1 MKWRRGSDSTCPYTI
16 RGTISLQITKGS
28 SVHINLTGGG
38 SSLPREIASHAPELR
53 MDRLALGRRPPWPV
67 KFVLVVGSAEISL
80 IFLSLLL
87 ARWEVGFLRPV
98 AGFALA
104 LALAG
109 GPACLAV
116 STYLVLNDLRRS
128 YPFTWSHTAAVL
140 ASLLLLMVTAV
151 TIYVLLGFE

>member
-38 SSLPREIASHAPELR
+38 SSLTREIASHAPELS

-67 KFVLVVGSAEISL
+67 KFVLVVGSAEISV

-104 LALAG
+104 R
-109 GPACLAV
+109 
-116 STYLVLNDLRRS
+116 SEERRVGKECRS
-128 YPFTWSHTAAVL
+128 RWSPYH
-140 ASLLLLMVTAV
+140 
-151 TIYVLLGFE
+151 